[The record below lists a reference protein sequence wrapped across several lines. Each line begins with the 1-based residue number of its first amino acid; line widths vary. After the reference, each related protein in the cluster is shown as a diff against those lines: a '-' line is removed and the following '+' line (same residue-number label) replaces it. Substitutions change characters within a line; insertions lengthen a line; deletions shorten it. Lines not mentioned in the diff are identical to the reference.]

1 MLVQLCFTTTSSAHP
16 LRRQTVLQM
25 SESTEEDDFVGM
37 PKRIDQALAWARFHS
52 YDTASGARRGPGAM
66 CEEVAGI
73 FDLSAPTQLR
83 WRGRFHDEEN
93 KPVESKEVFK
103 LSLRDLLAQAPDG
116 TTAHTW
122 ASFWST
128 GERESSP
135 DDVHKALEE
144 GWNAW
149 QRSHGFE
156 HPKDVERKD
165 YAFAT
170 VLTGGEM
177 SYVDAGHKTDGLEGM
192 ALRRLRELASESGGN
207 IVVPGRGYTAGCRKP
222 HANAAATKRLV
233 QCVLKTYP
241 MASEK
246 ERDDLVRLLHW
257 KSRRAYVVLCVAFL
271 TPKEMEDARAK
282 RELITSEEP
291 ARYAAAKERRAKR
304 AAEDV
309 AAKGSRVKRQSL
321 SDVTNVGS
329 DGGNTTR
336 GSPG

>member
-1 MLVQLCFTTTSSAHP
+1 MLVQLCFTTPSSAHP

-25 SESTEEDDFVGM
+25 SESTEA
-37 PKRIDQALAWARFHS
+37 KRIDQALAWARFQS
-52 YDTASGARRGPGAM
+52 FDTASGARRGPGAM

>member
-1 MLVQLCFTTTSSAHP
+1 
-16 LRRQTVLQM
+16 M
-25 SESTEEDDFVGM
+25 SESTEA
-37 PKRIDQALAWARFHS
+37 KRIDQALAWARFHS

-170 VLTGGEM
+170 VLTGGEL
-177 SYVDAGHKTDGLEGM
+177 SLIHI
-192 ALRRLRELASESGGN
+192 SE
-207 IVVPGRGYTAGCRKP
+207 P
-222 HANAAATKRLV
+222 
-233 QCVLKTYP
+233 
-241 MASEK
+241 
-246 ERDDLVRLLHW
+246 
-257 KSRRAYVVLCVAFL
+257 
-271 TPKEMEDARAK
+271 
-282 RELITSEEP
+282 
-291 ARYAAAKERRAKR
+291 
-304 AAEDV
+304 
-309 AAKGSRVKRQSL
+309 
-321 SDVTNVGS
+321 
-329 DGGNTTR
+329 TR
-336 GSPG
+336 PY

>member
-25 SESTEEDDFVGM
+25 SESTEA
-37 PKRIDQALAWARFHS
+37 KRIDQALAWARFQS
-52 YDTASGARRGPGAM
+52 FDTASGARRGPGAM

-222 HANAAATKRLV
+222 HANAAVTKRLV

>member
-1 MLVQLCFTTTSSAHP
+1 
-16 LRRQTVLQM
+16 
-25 SESTEEDDFVGM
+25 M
-37 PKRIDQALAWARFHS
+37 P
-52 YDTASGARRGPGAM
+52 
-66 CEEVAGI
+66 
-73 FDLSAPTQLR
+73 
-83 WRGRFHDEEN
+83 WR
-93 KPVESKEVFK
+93 P
-103 LSLRDLLAQAPDG
+103 A
-116 TTAHTW
+116 T
-122 ASFWST
+122 
-128 GERESSP
+128 SSP

-207 IVVPGRGYTAGCRKP
+207 IVDPGRGYTAGCRKP
-222 HANAAATKRLV
+222 HANVAATKRLV

>member
-1 MLVQLCFTTTSSAHP
+1 
-16 LRRQTVLQM
+16 M
-25 SESTEEDDFVGM
+25 SESTEKDDFVGT
-37 PKRIDQALAWARFHS
+37 PKRIDQALAWARFQS
-52 YDTASGARRGPGAM
+52 FDTASGARRGPGAM
-66 CEEVAGI
+66 CKEVAGI

-93 KPVESKEVFK
+93 KPVESKEVFG

-135 DDVHKALEE
+135 DDDVHKAVEE
-144 GWNAW
+144 GWNVWRTAL
-149 QRSHGFE
+149 GFL
-156 HPKDVERKD
+156 HPKDVVRAN

-177 SYVDAGHKTDGLEGM
+177 AYVDAGHSTDGLEGM
-192 ALRRLRELASESGGN
+192 MLKRLRELASQSGGS
-207 IVVPGRGYTAGCRKP
+207 IIVPGRDQYKPGCKRP
-222 HANAAATKRLV
+222 HGTAAATKRLV

-257 KSRRAYVVLCVAFL
+257 KGRRAYVILCVAFL

-282 RELITSEEP
+282 HESIISEGP
-291 ARYAAAKERRAKR
+291 AKRAARKERKAKR
-304 AAEDV
+304 AAED
-309 AAKGSRVKRQSL
+309 AAAEGSGVKRPRTSL
-321 SDVTNVGS
+321 GDVTNVGS
-329 DGGNTTR
+329 DHANRTR

>member
-1 MLVQLCFTTTSSAHP
+1 MT
-16 LRRQTVLQM
+16 
-25 SESTEEDDFVGM
+25 
-37 PKRIDQALAWARFHS
+37 IDLALALARFHS
-52 YDTASGARRGPGAM
+52 FDTASGARRGPGAM

-73 FDLSAPTQLR
+73 FDLSAPTQLS
-83 WRGRFHDEEN
+83 WRGRFHDEET
-93 KPVESKEVFK
+93 KSEELFEF
-103 LSLRDLLAQAPDG
+103 SLRDLLAQAPDG

-135 DDVHKALEE
+135 DDVHKAVEE

-156 HPKDVERKD
+156 HPKDVDRNE

-177 SYVDAGHKTDGLEGM
+177 AYVDAGHLTDGLEGKVIK
-192 ALRRLRELASESGGN
+192 RLRKLASESGGS
-207 IVVPGRGYTAGCRKP
+207 IVVPGTGRYTPGCKRP
-222 HANAAATKRLV
+222 NCTAAATKRMV
-233 QCVLKTYP
+233 QYVNKTYP

-257 KSRRAYVVLCVAFL
+257 KGRRAYVVLCVAFL
-271 TPKEMEDARAK
+271 TPKEMEAARAK
-282 RELITSEEP
+282 RELITSENP
-291 ARYAAAKERRAKR
+291 ARYAAHKQRKAKR
-304 AAEDV
+304 AAED
-309 AAKGSRVKRQSL
+309 AAEEGSGVKQPRKSL
-321 SDVTNVGS
+321 GDVTNVGS
-329 DGGNTTR
+329 DGENMTR

>member
-1 MLVQLCFTTTSSAHP
+1 
-16 LRRQTVLQM
+16 M
-25 SESTEEDDFVGM
+25 SESTEA
-37 PKRIDQALAWARFHS
+37 KRIDQALAWARFQS
-52 YDTASGARRGPGAM
+52 FDTASGARRGPGAM

-93 KPVESKEVFK
+93 KPVESKEVFG

-135 DDVHKALEE
+135 DDDVHKAVEE

-149 QRSHGFE
+149 QRSHGFL
-156 HPKDVERKD
+156 HPKDVERND

-177 SYVDAGHKTDGLEGM
+177 AYVDAGHSTDGLEGM

>member
-1 MLVQLCFTTTSSAHP
+1 MT
-16 LRRQTVLQM
+16 
-25 SESTEEDDFVGM
+25 
-37 PKRIDQALAWARFHS
+37 IDLALALARFHS
-52 YDTASGARRGPGAM
+52 FDTASGARRGPGAM

-73 FDLSAPTQLR
+73 FDLSAPTQLS
-83 WRGRFHDEEN
+83 WRGRFHDEET
-93 KPVESKEVFK
+93 KSEELFEF
-103 LSLRDLLAQAPDG
+103 SLRDLLAQAPDG

-135 DDVHKALEE
+135 DDVHKAVEE

-156 HPKDVERKD
+156 HPKDVDRNE

-177 SYVDAGHKTDGLEGM
+177 AYVDAGHSTDGLEGM
-192 ALRRLRELASESGGN
+192 VLKRLRELASDSGGS
-207 IVVPGRGYTAGCRKP
+207 IVVPGRDLYIPGCRRP
-222 HANAAATKRLV
+222 NANAAATKGLV
-233 QCVLKTYP
+233 ECVLKTFP
-241 MASEK
+241 SATKEK
-246 ERDDLVRLLHW
+246 RDDLVRLMHW
-257 KSRRAYVVLCVAFL
+257 KGRRAYVVLCVAFL

-282 RELITSEEP
+282 HESITSEGQ
-291 ARYAAAKERRAKR
+291 AKYAAAKERRAKR

-309 AAKGSRVKRQSL
+309 AAKGSRVKRKSL

-329 DGGNTTR
+329 DGAN
-336 GSPG
+336 

>member
-25 SESTEEDDFVGM
+25 SESTEA
-37 PKRIDQALAWARFHS
+37 KRIDQALAWARFQS
-52 YDTASGARRGPGAM
+52 FDTASGARRGPGAM

-93 KPVESKEVFK
+93 KPVESKEVFG

>member
-25 SESTEEDDFVGM
+25 SESTEA
-37 PKRIDQALAWARFHS
+37 KRIDQALAWARFQS
-52 YDTASGARRGPGAM
+52 FDTASGARRGPGAM